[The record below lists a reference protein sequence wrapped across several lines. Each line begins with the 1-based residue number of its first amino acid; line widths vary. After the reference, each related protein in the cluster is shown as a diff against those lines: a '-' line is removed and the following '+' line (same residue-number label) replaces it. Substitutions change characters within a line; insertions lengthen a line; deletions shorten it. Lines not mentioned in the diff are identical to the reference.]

1 MKGAVLHHVGGV
13 PKYEDFPDPSP
24 GKDDILVNVK
34 AVTLENVD
42 QMMTEGKHFASSQFL
57 AELPAI
63 VGMSGVGEREDGR
76 LIGFSGMKPP
86 YGAMAEKV
94 SVPKASTVLIPDGI
108 DAETAV
114 ALPSAALT
122 SLFPLKWGVNL
133 VPGETV
139 LINGATGVAGK
150 LAVQIAKLLGAGRI
164 IGTGRNP
171 QSLNRI
177 EELGADKVIDL
188 KQKEEDLIASFKEG
202 VDTGIDVVLDFLW
215 GEPTE
220 KLIQTIVPE
229 EISLNGKR
237 IRLVQIGEKA
247 GSTLTLS
254 ASALRTS
261 GLEISGGAAGL
272 TPTFIQEGTE
282 IIWKWVQEK
291 KLHMDMEIIP
301 LKDVENVWRR
311 SDFQGKRIVLTP

>member
-1 MKGAVLHHVGGV
+1 
-13 PKYEDFPDPSP
+13 
-24 GKDDILVNVK
+24 
-34 AVTLENVD
+34 
-42 QMMTEGKHFASSQFL
+42 
-57 AELPAI
+57 
-63 VGMSGVGEREDGR
+63 
-76 LIGFSGMKPP
+76 
-86 YGAMAEKV
+86 
-94 SVPKASTVLIPDGI
+94 
-108 DAETAV
+108 
-114 ALPSAALT
+114 
-122 SLFPLKWGVNL
+122 
-133 VPGETV
+133 
-139 LINGATGVAGK
+139 

-237 IRLVQIGEKA
+237 IRLVQIGEIV

-254 ASALRTS
+254 RSEEHTS
-261 GLEISGGAAGL
+261 ELQSR
-272 TPTFIQEGTE
+272 F
-282 IIWKWVQEK
+282 
-291 KLHMDMEIIP
+291 
-301 LKDVENVWRR
+301 
-311 SDFQGKRIVLTP
+311 DFVCRL